1 MKSRDIDFDKCKWY
15 AGGCIIE
22 QDTDNYRYFLELLIK
37 NRHIETL
44 QEIRDRGYP
53 EIHLI
58 LNAASYMRYRAD
70 NEGRKVFGL
79 PTNSAV
85 QESIRKLT
93 D

>member
-1 MKSRDIDFDKCKWY
+1 MNSRDIDFDKCKWY

-22 QDTDNYRYFLELLIK
+22 QGTENYRYFLELLIK

-58 LNAASYMRYRAD
+58 LNAASYLRYKAD
-70 NEGRKVFGL
+70 NEDRKVFGL
-79 PTNSAV
+79 PTNNYISD
-85 QESIRKLT
+85 SIKKLT